1 MKWFALLLVT
11 ANVAFVAWRYEAR
24 MQTAAQNLRAP
35 AALPAGTPSLT
46 LLGEVDEL
54 PPPREAAA
62 TTTVVAPSANA
73 EPPTAVASTA
83 SDAASPGEETSPAP
97 RTPSDHCVEVGP
109 FTNAK
114 EVAALES
121 WLTPRASALHK
132 VSATIQKRKLFGLF
146 LEPKTAQEANANV
159 ADLENKGVR
168 DLLVIQ
174 HGDLKQAISL
184 GVFSSQ
190 EAVNR
195 RLAEITKQGY
205 QPVVVPRIEATQ
217 RYWLRAHLALGAEDP
232 TSIPQEL
239 LRGSAVATLDC
250 EKIADPVPS
259 P

>member
-1 MKWFALLLVT
+1 MKWFALLLVI

-24 MQTAAQNLRAP
+24 IQTAAQSPRAP
-35 AALPAGTPSLT
+35 APLPAQTPSLT

-54 PPPREAAA
+54 PPPREAVPTA
-62 TTTVVAPSANA
+62 TPSPAVESPTVVA
-73 EPPTAVASTA
+73 STE
-83 SDAASPGEETSPAP
+83 SDAASSGEEPSTPP
-97 RTPSDHCVEVGP
+97 RTPSDHCVDIGP

-114 EVAALES
+114 EIAALES

-146 LEPKTAQEANANV
+146 LEPKTPQEANANV

-205 QPVVVPRIEATQ
+205 QPVVVPYIETTE
-217 RYWLRAHLALGAEDP
+217 RYWLRANLALGAEEP

-239 LRGSAVATLDC
+239 LRGSTVATLDC
-250 EKIADPVPS
+250 EKIADPAPS

>member
-1 MKWFALLLVT
+1 MTGV
-11 ANVAFVAWRYEAR
+11 
-24 MQTAAQNLRAP
+24 QTC
-35 AALPAGTPSLT
+35 ALPIYT
-46 LLGEVDEL
+46 
-54 PPPREAAA
+54 
-62 TTTVVAPSANA
+62 
-73 EPPTAVASTA
+73 
-83 SDAASPGEETSPAP
+83 
-97 RTPSDHCVEVGP
+97 
-109 FTNAK
+109 
-114 EVAALES
+114 
-121 WLTPRASALHK
+121 
-132 VSATIQKRKLFGLF
+132 
-146 LEPKTAQEANANV
+146 NV
-159 ADLENKGVR
+159 ADLENKGIH

-174 HGDLKQAISL
+174 RGDLKQAISL

-239 LRGSAVATLDC
+239 LRGSAVAVLDC